1 VSDTSAC
8 CRWNRASA
16 AGTNVAS
23 AVGKLPTRSLPLRRP
38 VISPSSCSDQG
49 ESGVGQLDRA
59 RSAFDQRQVH
69 RPFQGRDVLAHR
81 RLRHLERIGGAGE
94 GTAGRDALQHLEPP
108 DMRYQFH

>member
-1 VSDTSAC
+1 M
-8 CRWNRASA
+8 
-16 AGTNVAS
+16 AS
-23 AVGKLPTRSLPLRRP
+23 AVGKLPKRSLPL
-38 VISPSSCSDQG
+38 SPAGYLAEFLLGIADPGDQRACVPHEG

-81 RLRHLERIGGAGE
+81 QLRHLERIGGAGE
-94 GTAGRDALQHLEPP
+94 GTAGRDAVQYLEPP